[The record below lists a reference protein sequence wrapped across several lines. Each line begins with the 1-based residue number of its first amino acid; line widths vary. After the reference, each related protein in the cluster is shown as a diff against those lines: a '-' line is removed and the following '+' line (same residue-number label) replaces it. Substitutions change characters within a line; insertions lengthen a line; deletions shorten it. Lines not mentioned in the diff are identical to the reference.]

1 MFYQYMYKIVE
12 FRINPRII
20 IDLDSGKTISFKNK
34 HLDSNLKNKIIK
46 DFLSN
51 KAKKHLYENIFN
63 TGSNDNDDLS
73 QYLDGKLVSI
83 KYNKPTDNF
92 IILLHIYLSKSIPK
106 QYSSLN
112 KNELLPEKDIIK
124 LVSKKNIIKM
134 IKDNINHIYRSSG
147 HFKDYKLDGIDVY
160 VDISLNSGTD
170 KYVMNHFIIK

>member
-73 QYLDGKLVSI
+73 QYLDGELVSI
-83 KYNKPTDNF
+83 KYNKPTNNF
-92 IILLHIYLSKSIPK
+92 IILSIDFCV
-106 QYSSLN
+106 SERRADVVLN
-112 KNELLPEKDIIK
+112 LG
-124 LVSKKNIIKM
+124 
-134 IKDNINHIYRSSG
+134 R
-147 HFKDYKLDGIDVY
+147 
-160 VDISLNSGTD
+160 
-170 KYVMNHFIIK
+170 